1 MEVKEV
7 KRDGASLA
15 HVVVVDDHGHER
27 TLRVTPTSVDEVE
40 QDVLIPVSDELEAL
54 ARNAV
59 GPMAIDPTATLSA
72 DELAEL
78 AGEVVPRPL
87 VGARVSGGFNP
98 KATLPMPTS
107 ERPHIGTGEVPLP
120 EIGTGT
126 DTDEF
131 ESLEELAAEEERVSK
146 PHIGGA
152 GPATAPQDPNVTQK
166 LPVQELLDDD
176 ADEDD

>member
-7 KRDGASLA
+7 KRDSATLA
-15 HVVVVDDHGHER
+15 HVIVVDDHGHQR
-27 TLRVTPTSVDEVE
+27 TLRVTPASVDEVE
-40 QDVLIPVSDELEAL
+40 QDVLIPVSDELETL

-59 GPMAIDPTATLSA
+59 GPMALDPSATLSA
-72 DELAEL
+72 DELADL
-78 AGEVVPRPL
+78 ASEAVPRPL
-87 VGARVSGGFNP
+87 VGGRPSGNFDP

-126 DTDEF
+126 EEF
-131 ESLEELAAEEERVSK
+131 ESLEDLAAEEERVSK
-146 PHIGGA
+146 PHIGS

-166 LPVQELLDDD
+166 LPVQQLLDDD
-176 ADEDD
+176 DDDDD